1 MTIKGEFITL
11 VFHFWLFI
19 DLEYNGNLIFPISPD
34 FLYCG
39 GHLSPDAEIEVELEV
54 EVEGNNNTYTS
65 LSTIIDDDSYFLS
78 PW

>member
-1 MTIKGEFITL
+1 MG
-11 VFHFWLFI
+11 
-19 DLEYNGNLIFPISPD
+19 ISPD

-39 GHLSPDAEIEVELEV
+39 HLSPDVEIVVEV

-78 PW
+78 P